1 MRPVYQFNWQHTLSG
16 LQLYLNWRVFCQTF
30 VAKNGQ
36 AEFRVCTC
44 LKFGKNIL
52 DILVFKK

>member
-1 MRPVYQFNWQHTLSG
+1 MRLLYQFNWQDTLSG
-16 LQLYLNWRVFCQTF
+16 LQLYLNCRVFCQTF
-30 VAKNGQ
+30 FANNGQ
-36 AEFRVCTC
+36 TEVRVCTY